1 MNIFRQL
8 IDKKTVRILD
18 LFLKNKNQ
26 LFHLNKISEDAKVPL
41 GTTFRLVGKLVSLE
55 ILDVV
60 VVGKLK
66 IYKTAD
72 NEKVRELEESL
83 IKNEIK
89 K

>member
-1 MNIFRQL
+1 MVIFRQL
-8 IDKKTVRILD
+8 IDKKIVRILD

-26 LFHLNKISEDAKVPL
+26 LFHLNKISEDAKVPI
-41 GTTFRLVGKLVSLE
+41 GTTFRLVGKLVSLG

-66 IYKTAD
+66 IYKIAD

-83 IKNEIK
+83 MK